1 MTALSIIP
9 WRGSSKQ
16 LLKVTVIRRFGLAIS
31 KMMRKHEVAA
41 MRIDYKTPVFDESGL
56 VAKEPFM
63 QFDCWFKEATTA
75 EGIGEAN
82 AMVLSTCG
90 R

>member
-9 WRGSSKQ
+9 WRRSSKQ
-16 LLKVTVIRRFGLAIS
+16 LLKVTVIRRFGLGIS
-31 KMMRKHEVAA
+31 KMMRKDEVAA

-56 VAKEPFM
+56 VAKEPIM
-63 QFDCWFKEATTA
+63 QFDSWFKEATTA

>member
-9 WRGSSKQ
+9 WRRSSKQ
-16 LLKVTVIRRFGLAIS
+16 LLKVTVIRRFGLGIS
-31 KMMRKHEVAA
+31 KMMRKDEVAA

-63 QFDCWFKEATTA
+63 QFDSWFKEATKA

>member
-16 LLKVTVIRRFGLAIS
+16 LLKVTVIRRFGLGIS
-31 KMMRKHEVAA
+31 KMMRKDEVAA

-90 R
+90 G

>member
-1 MTALSIIP
+1 
-9 WRGSSKQ
+9 
-16 LLKVTVIRRFGLAIS
+16 
-31 KMMRKHEVAA
+31 

-63 QFDCWFKEATTA
+63 QFDSWFKEATTA
-75 EGIGEAN
+75 EGVGEAN

>member
-9 WRGSSKQ
+9 WRRSSKQ
-16 LLKVTVIRRFGLAIS
+16 LLKVTVIRRFGLGIS
-31 KMMRKHEVAA
+31 KMMRKDEVAA

-63 QFDCWFKEATTA
+63 QFDSWFKEATTT

-90 R
+90 T

>member
-31 KMMRKHEVAA
+31 KMMRKDEVAA
-41 MRIDYKTPVFDESGL
+41 MRIDYNTPVFDESGL

>member
-9 WRGSSKQ
+9 WRRSSKQ
-16 LLKVTVIRRFGLAIS
+16 LLRVTVIRRFCLAVS
-31 KMMRKHEVAA
+31 KMMRKDEVAA

>member
-9 WRGSSKQ
+9 WRRTSKQ
-16 LLKVTVIRRFGLAIS
+16 LLKVTVIRRFGLGIS
-31 KMMRKHEVAA
+31 KMMRKDEVAA

-63 QFDCWFKEATTA
+63 QFD
-75 EGIGEAN
+75 
-82 AMVLSTCG
+82 S
-90 R
+90 

>member
-9 WRGSSKQ
+9 WRRSSKQ

-31 KMMRKHEVAA
+31 KMMRKDEVAA

>member
-9 WRGSSKQ
+9 WRRSSKQ
-16 LLKVTVIRRFGLAIS
+16 VLKVTVIRRFGLGIS
-31 KMMRKHEVAA
+31 KMMRKDEVAA

-63 QFDCWFKEATTA
+63 QFDSWFKEATTA
-75 EGIGEAN
+75 EAIGEAN